1 MAGQPQSSM
10 IHDTSDGDAADASVP
25 RVYTV
30 AQVADILQIDVRAVR
45 AKARAGTWP
54 SLDLGPRTIRF
65 TQAHLESILASSEAS
80 PPPPLTRLHRR
91 RGEPPR
97 YAPTGR

>member
-1 MAGQPQSSM
+1 MPKITSAG
-10 IHDTSDGDAADASVP
+10 DGADASAP

-30 AQVADILQIDVRAVR
+30 AQLADILQIDPRTIR
-45 AKARAGTWP
+45 TKARAGSWP

-65 TQAHLESILASSEAS
+65 TQAHLETILASSEAT
-80 PPPPLTRLHRR
+80 PPQPLTRLHRR

-97 YAPTGR
+97 YAPTGP